1 MFGLIFSPW
10 QFLDVGAALTFPDL
24 LGQDATAD
32 DRFLSAF
39 ATLRI

>member
-1 MFGLIFSPW
+1 MFGLVFSPMRY
-10 QFLDVGAALTFPDL
+10 LDLGAALTFPDL